1 MAVAAPD
8 TGRDTI
14 GKRQPISISG
24 MSGQVEGVNAKDNLI
39 LIQLKGMDKLPSFCK
54 VIMSTSMPM
63 VFSGSFDGKVI
74 GSDPSKFRYIYKYN
88 PKSYP
93 EKINVAIMDS
103 RASKSQSFSIRVKSY
118 IETVEVT
125 TKPSTGGGDNGGG
138 NTGGGGSTPSTPS
151 STTKP
156 QDSRTMQENNS
167 GGNNNKGVSPPKP
180 PIFKTSGSQA
190 DGKNKLKRMAFRF
203 DGKTHYLR
211 LNPEEYS
218 QVEASR
224 STVTQTKGGAWVDDF
239 GANIISI
246 SLRGTTGFKS
256 AGGKSSTAGFDK
268 LKSLRDMIRKYY
280 NKDAPGQPITKNMTF
295 HNFTDGEHWV
305 VHVNSFTLARNVS
318 RPLLYMYDIKL
329 SVLRVSGAI
338 KYSGTESRYQY
349 TLRNLPKKYK

>member
-1 MAVAAPD
+1 MAVAIPD
-8 TGRDTI
+8 SGRDTI
-14 GKRQPISISG
+14 GKRQPISIGG
-24 MSGQVEGVNAKDNLI
+24 MSGQVQGVNAKDNLI
-39 LIQLKGMDKLPSFCK
+39 LIQLTGLDKLPSFCD
-54 VIMSTSMPM
+54 VIVSTSMSLA
-63 VFSGSFDGKVI
+63 FSGSFDGKTV
-74 GSDPSKFRYIYKYN
+74 GSDPSKYRYIYKYN
-88 PKSYP
+88 PKAVP
-93 EKINVAIMDS
+93 EKINVAIMDN
-103 RASKSQSFSIRVKSY
+103 RASKSQSYSIRIKSY
-118 IETVEVT
+118 IDTVEVVSKPD
-125 TKPSTGGGDNGGG
+125 KPSTGGGDSGGG
-138 NTGGGGSTPSTPS
+138 TTPKDSST
-151 STTKP
+151 TTKP

-167 GGNNNKGVSPPKP
+167 GGNNNKGVKPPKA
-180 PIFKTSGSQA
+180 PIFKSTSSQA

-218 QVEASR
+218 QIEASR
-224 STVTQTKGGAWVDDF
+224 STITQTKGGAWVDDF

-246 SLRGTTGFKS
+246 NLRGTTGFKS
-256 AGGKSSTAGFDK
+256 AGGKSATAGFDK

-329 SVLRVSGAI
+329 SVLRVSGSI
-338 KYSGTESRYQY
+338 KYKGTESRYQY